1 MGLFGAIIVGFIIY
15 FLYKRIHAIY
25 NVLFGN
31 HPDNRHQGPTTRP
44 DNSRQTQRNKQ
55 ESGNRIIH
63 DDEGEYVDFEEIKDK
78 R

>member
-25 NVLFGN
+25 KILFN
-31 HPDNRHQGPTTRP
+31 APHHRP
-44 DNSRQTQRNKQ
+44 QNQAPRQDNSRQTQRPKQ